1 MNNDQDLRSIWLRQK
16 TAASPSEKEL
26 MAKAGRVKRKARNT
40 IIFSFLLLIA
50 TLVFISVIAYIAK
63 PQMLTTKIGTAL
75 VVLAIVTYLVA
86 SGNILQVFLRKDKQ
100 DASVKQYLDQLLMIR
115 ARQRFLQNTVLSV
128 YFIFLCAGIFL
139 YMIEYAS
146 KMSVTGRLLAYGI
159 TALWFGFNWLYL
171 RPRVIRKQSSRL
183 NDVVAQLEKING
195 QY

>member
-50 TLVFISVIAYIAK
+50 TLVFISVIVYIAK

-75 VVLAIVTYLVA
+75 VVLAIVTYLAA

-128 YFIFLCAGIFL
+128 YFILLCAGIFL

>member
-75 VVLAIVTYLVA
+75 VMLAIVTYLVA